1 MLPACIQRRAMNC
14 WGITMS
20 DLKIIVQKYG
30 GTSVGTP
37 ERIKA
42 VADRIKSYVNR
53 GQSVVVVV
61 SAMGKTTDELI
72 TLSQSITRTPNSREM
87 DMLLST
93 GEQVSIALL
102 AMALHEIGID
112 AISYTGSQ
120 IKVLTDGNFSRAK
133 IESIST
139 ERILKSL
146 RENKVVIVA
155 GFQGIDTEENI
166 TTLGRG
172 GSDTSAAALAAVLG
186 TRDCEIY
193 TDVDGVFTADPRII
207 SKPLKLKEISYDEM
221 LELARL
227 GAAVLHS
234 RSVEFSKK
242 YNIRLHVRSSFN
254 YEEGTVVMP
263 KEEMME
269 KYVISGVTA
278 KRDEAKITIRD
289 IPDRPGIAARLFS
302 LMGENRVYVNM
313 IVQST
318 GKDNKASISF
328 TVLKSDL
335 EKALK
340 LSEEL
345 RKELG
350 ASAIE
355 SKQDIAIVSAVGVG
369 MLSSYGVAGKIFQ
382 MLSDQNINIEMISTS
397 EIGISCVIDDIYAEL
412 AQKVIHKAFI
422 ESEQK

>member
-1 MLPACIQRRAMNC
+1 
-14 WGITMS
+14 MS
-20 DLKIIVQKYG
+20 DLRITVQKYG

-42 VADRIKSYVNR
+42 VADRIKSYVKK
-53 GQSVVVVV
+53 GSSVVVVV
-61 SAMGKTTDELI
+61 SAMGKTTDELVSLASQI
-72 TLSQSITRTPNSREM
+72 TKKPSSREM

-93 GEQVSIALL
+93 GEQVSISLL

-120 IKVLTDGNFSRAK
+120 IKLITDGNFTKAK

-139 ERILKSL
+139 DRVIKSL
-146 RENKVVIVA
+146 KENKVVIVA
-155 GFQGIDTEENI
+155 GFQGIDSEENI

-172 GSDTSAAALAAVLG
+172 GSDTSAVALAAVLG

-193 TDVDGVFTADPRII
+193 TDVNGVYTADPRII
-207 SKPLKLKEISYDEM
+207 AQPVKLKEISYDEM

-234 RSVEFSKK
+234 RSVEFAKK
-242 YNIRLHVRSSFN
+242 HNIRLHVRSSFN
-254 YEEGTVVMP
+254 YEEGTIVMP
-263 KEEMME
+263 KEELME

-289 IPDRPGIAARLFS
+289 IPDHPGIAAQLFS
-302 LMGENRVYVNM
+302 LMGENKLYVNM

-318 GKDNKASISF
+318 GKDNRASISF

-335 EKALK
+335 EKAMKLCDSLK
-340 LSEEL
+340 N
-345 RKELG
+345 ELG

-355 SKQDIAIVSAVGVG
+355 AKQDIAIVSAVGVG
-369 MLSSYGVAGKIFQ
+369 MISSYGVAGKIFQ
-382 MLSDQNINIEMISTS
+382 VMSDQKINIEMISTS

-422 ESEQK
+422 EGENK

>member
-1 MLPACIQRRAMNC
+1 
-14 WGITMS
+14 
-20 DLKIIVQKYG
+20 
-30 GTSVGTP
+30 
-37 ERIKA
+37 
-42 VADRIKSYVNR
+42 
-53 GQSVVVVV
+53 
-61 SAMGKTTDELI
+61 
-72 TLSQSITRTPNSREM
+72 
-87 DMLLST
+87 
-93 GEQVSIALL
+93 
-102 AMALHEIGID
+102 
-112 AISYTGSQ
+112 
-120 IKVLTDGNFSRAK
+120 
-133 IESIST
+133 
-139 ERILKSL
+139 
-146 RENKVVIVA
+146 
-155 GFQGIDTEENI
+155 DTEENI

-302 LMGENRVYVNM
+302 IMGENKVYVNM

-397 EIGISCVIDDIYAEL
+397 EIGISCVIDDMYAEL

>member
-1 MLPACIQRRAMNC
+1 MN
-14 WGITMS
+14 I
-20 DLKIIVQKYG
+20 LVQKYG
-30 GTSVGTP
+30 GTSVGST

-42 VADRIKSYVNR
+42 VAERIKRYVMNSF
-53 GQSVVVVV
+53 SVVVVV

-72 TLSQSITRTPNSREM
+72 SLASQITKDPDRREL

-93 GEQVSIALL
+93 GEQVSISLL

-120 IKVLTDGNFSRAK
+120 IRVITDGNFSRAK

-139 ERILKSL
+139 GKILKSL
-146 RENKVVIVA
+146 KENKVVIVA
-155 GFQGIDTEENI
+155 GFQGIDSDENI

-172 GSDTSAAALAAVLG
+172 GSDTSAVALAAVLG
-186 TRDCEIY
+186 ARDCEIY
-193 TDVDGVFTADPRII
+193 TDVDGVYTADPRII
-207 SKPLKLKEISYDEM
+207 VKPLKLKEISYDEM

-234 RSVEFSKK
+234 RSVEFAKK
-242 YNIRLHVRSSFN
+242 NNIRLHVRSSFN

-269 KYVISGVTA
+269 KFVISGVTA
-278 KRDEAKITIRD
+278 KLDEAKITIRD
-289 IPDRPGIAARLFS
+289 IPDRPGIAAKVFRL
-302 LMGENRVYVNM
+302 LGEHKLYVNM

-335 EKALK
+335 AKAMEICEGLK
-340 LSEEL
+340 
-345 RKELG
+345 KELG
-350 ASAIE
+350 ASDVDSKE
-355 SKQDIAIVSAVGVG
+355 SIAIVSAVGVG
-369 MLSSYGVAGKIFQ
+369 MLSSYGVAGRIFQ
-382 MLSDQNINIEMISTS
+382 VLSEQNINIEMISTS
-397 EIGISCVIDDIYAEL
+397 EIGISCVIDDMYAEL
-412 AQKVIHKAFI
+412 ATKLIHKAFL
-422 ESEQK
+422 EAGR